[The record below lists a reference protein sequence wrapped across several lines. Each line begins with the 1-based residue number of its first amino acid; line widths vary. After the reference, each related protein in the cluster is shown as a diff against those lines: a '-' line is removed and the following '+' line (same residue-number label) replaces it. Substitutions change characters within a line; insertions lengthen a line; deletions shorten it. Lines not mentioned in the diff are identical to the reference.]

1 MAARLLLCLLATAS
15 AAASASF
22 AAPPPQ
28 PAAAAAPPTR
38 YAGRPQDL
46 DVAQDEA
53 VCALQHQQARVVA
66 APKPAVVVSTSSVPA
81 LASAV
86 EAPAPRAAELR
97 DLVEA
102 PVTAAAALSTE
113 PSAAP
118 SAAIHDHAQAA
129 PALPQKA
136 NETGEHVGK
145 PPGYPSVGIATL
157 NSGSGQFS
165 DVLNAASVALDWLP
179 SKPGFEDESGSSSLR
194 LTIAFINDIFY
205 PVFWKDFKM
214 TDGHAYSAPNVGSMI
229 MPGEMFVVQAYARS
243 DGLAGK
249 VLLTDPLGNVL
260 SAAFA
265 SYRVR
270 NFFTGCDALKVR
282 CMRTQDWDL
291 PFDKMCSTR
300 EAGVF
305 KKNDYEVLV
314 SIGKSE

>member
-1 MAARLLLCLLATAS
+1 MAARLVLCLLAAAS
-15 AAASASF
+15 AAASASSV
-22 AAPPPQ
+22 APPPP

-66 APKPAVVVSTSSVPA
+66 APKPAVVVATPSVPA
-81 LASAV
+81 LDSAV
-86 EAPAPRAAELR
+86 EAPAPRAAEQR

-102 PVTAAAALSTE
+102 PVTAAVLSAE
-113 PSAAP
+113 PSAAL
-118 SAAIHDHAQAA
+118 SAAIHDHAQA
-129 PALPQKA
+129 LSQKA
-136 NETGEHVGK
+136 NETGEHVGNASD
-145 PPGYPSVGIATL
+145 YPAVGIATL

-179 SKPGFEDESGSSSLR
+179 NKQAFEDESGSTSLR
-194 LTIAFINDIFY
+194 LTIAFINDMFY

-214 TDGHAYSAPNVGSMI
+214 TDGHAYSAPKVGSMI
-229 MPGEMFVVQAYARS
+229 LPGEMFVVQAYARS

-249 VLLTDPLGNVL
+249 VLLTDPVGNDL

-270 NFFTGCDALKVR
+270 NFFSGCDALKVR
-282 CMRTQDWDL
+282 CMKTQDWDL
-291 PFDKMCSTR
+291 PFDEMCSTR

-305 KKNDYEVLV
+305 KRNDYEVLV